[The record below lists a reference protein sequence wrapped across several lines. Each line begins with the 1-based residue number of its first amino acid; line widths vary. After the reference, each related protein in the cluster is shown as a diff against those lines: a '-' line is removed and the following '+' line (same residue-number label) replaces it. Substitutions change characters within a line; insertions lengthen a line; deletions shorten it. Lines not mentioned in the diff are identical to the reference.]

1 MARNKLKIGLLMN
14 SLDIPL
20 WEYQMLKR
28 INQSDHFSIELL
40 ILNNTRK
47 KESSTLNKIK
57 NNFSNILL
65 IILLKLE
72 KLIFK
77 VNPDASKIKNS
88 KKLLKNIDI
97 IKAKPIST
105 KFFDRFQLSDIQ
117 NIKNYNLD
125 VIVRMGFKILKG
137 EILNCA
143 KYGVW
148 SYHHGDNN
156 VNRGGPAGHWEVIEG
171 KRITGTILQIL
182 SEELDNGKI
191 IYKSFSSTD
200 KNSIIRN
207 RNKLLMK
214 SISFLPRKLE
224 DLYMLGSEVFLKDI
238 NKISSDI
245 NIYSN
250 KLYRK
255 SALNN
260 WIIIKYFL
268 NFIYR
273 NIKNRIYNIL
283 YIEQWC
289 ILFQVGDDISSS
301 IWKYKK
307 IIPPKDRFYADP
319 FIIKENETFI
329 YLLRKC
335 RLRVQKVLSQF

>member
-260 WIIIKYFL
+260 WIIIKYF
-268 NFIYR
+268 
-273 NIKNRIYNIL
+273 
-283 YIEQWC
+283 
-289 ILFQVGDDISSS
+289 
-301 IWKYKK
+301 
-307 IIPPKDRFYADP
+307 
-319 FIIKENETFI
+319 
-329 YLLRKC
+329 
-335 RLRVQKVLSQF
+335 

>member
-1 MARNKLKIGLLMN
+1 
-14 SLDIPL
+14 
-20 WEYQMLKR
+20 
-28 INQSDHFSIELL
+28 
-40 ILNNTRK
+40 
-47 KESSTLNKIK
+47 
-57 NNFSNILL
+57 
-65 IILLKLE
+65 
-72 KLIFK
+72 
-77 VNPDASKIKNS
+77 
-88 KKLLKNIDI
+88 
-97 IKAKPIST
+97 
-105 KFFDRFQLSDIQ
+105 
-117 NIKNYNLD
+117 
-125 VIVRMGFKILKG
+125 MGFKILKG

-260 WIIIKYFL
+260 WIIIKYF
-268 NFIYR
+268 
-273 NIKNRIYNIL
+273 
-283 YIEQWC
+283 
-289 ILFQVGDDISSS
+289 
-301 IWKYKK
+301 
-307 IIPPKDRFYADP
+307 
-319 FIIKENETFI
+319 
-329 YLLRKC
+329 
-335 RLRVQKVLSQF
+335 